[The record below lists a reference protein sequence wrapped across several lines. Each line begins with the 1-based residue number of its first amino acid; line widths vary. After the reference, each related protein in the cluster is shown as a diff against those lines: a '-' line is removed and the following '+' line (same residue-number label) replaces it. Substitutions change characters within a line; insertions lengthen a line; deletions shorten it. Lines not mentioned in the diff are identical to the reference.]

1 MTLLP
6 VEEAQ
11 RRLLAL
17 AAPLPQEQAAL
28 DETAGRWLAEPLVA
42 LRDQPWADLSAMD
55 GYAICWADMPG
66 PWTLAGAVQAGALP
80 RKRRSP
86 PALPCASLPARPC
99 PPALTPSCCRRMS
112 RPTATTVRLTGEG
125 PRDEW
130 RRHPPRVAALPAGK
144 TLLPVG
150 AAARPA
156 ADRACRAGRSRRAF
170 RAETSAHR
178 DHLDRRRTVSPGAPC
193 PPGRL
198 PASNGAML
206 RAMIERSGGVIQSE
220 HLVGDDLD
228 ATAAALAAARDADI
242 IVTSG
247 GASVGDH
254 DLVRPALEAA
264 GGAIDFWRIAMRPGK
279 PLIVGRLG
287 NAVLLGLPGNP
298 VSAMVTGAL
307 FLLPLIRHLAGSS
320 DPLPR
325 PRMMLLGAD
334 MPPTAKRAE
343 FVRATVSDG
352 IATPLAFQDSGAMY
366 AAALADALIYRP
378 IEASAAPG
386 GRVGTRLRLGR
397 SRSELTRPKKV
408 RLMPP
413 ARIAS
418 PGD

>member
-1 MTLLP
+1 MNLLP

-17 AAPLPQEQAAL
+17 AAPLFPEQAAL
-28 DETAGRWLAEPLVA
+28 DDAAGRWLSEPLAA
-42 LRDQPWADLSAMD
+42 LRDQPWTDLSAMD
-55 GYAICWADMPG
+55 GYAIRWADMPG
-66 PWTLAGAVQAGALP
+66 PWVLAGEIQAGALP
-80 RKRRSP
+80 PEMPIIPGTAMRIFTGAPMP
-86 PALPCASLPARPC
+86 PGADAVVLQEDVE
-99 PPALTPSCCRRMS
+99 TDG
-112 RPTATTVRLTGEG
+112 TTVRLVGDG

-130 RRHPPRVAALPAGK
+130 RHVRPKGSDFLNGK
-144 TLLPVG
+144 TLLPAGTRLGPPQIALAALAGHG
-150 AAARPA
+150 ALPV
-156 ADRACRAGRSRRAF
+156 
-170 RAETSAHR
+170 
-178 DHLDRRRTVSPGAPC
+178 RRRPRIVIVSTGDELVAPGAPC

-206 RAMIERSGGVIQSE
+206 RAMVESAGGMVQSE
-220 HLVGDDLD
+220 HLVSDDLT
-228 ATAAALAAARDADI
+228 AITAALSAARGADI

-287 NAVLLGLPGNP
+287 NAILLGLPGNP

-307 FLLPLIRHLAGSS
+307 FLLPLIRHLAGAA

-325 PRMMLLGAD
+325 PRLLALGAD

-352 IATPLAFQDSGAMY
+352 IVTPLAFQDSGAMH

-378 IEASAAPG
+378 IEAPAAPTG
-386 GRVGTRLRLGR
+386 ALAPVYDWAALGL
-397 SRSELTRPKKV
+397 S
-408 RLMPP
+408 
-413 ARIAS
+413 
-418 PGD
+418 